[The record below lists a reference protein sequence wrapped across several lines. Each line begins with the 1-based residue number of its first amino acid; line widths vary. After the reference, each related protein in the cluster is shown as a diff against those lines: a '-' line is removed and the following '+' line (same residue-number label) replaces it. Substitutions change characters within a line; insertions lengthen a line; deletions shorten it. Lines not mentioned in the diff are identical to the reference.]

1 MFKFFKKKENKYE
14 FTLEEIHFFKSLIG
28 ILPKKYHYLDKQI
41 SSEFILGY
49 KENVLGFKDSYTF
62 LLNAKLEKLYIN
74 KQLPNY
80 FILKDIKI
88 WNGIANT
95 FISIELDILNGML
108 GGFKSESIN
117 FSNFDFSRFDI
128 ENVSE
133 KHFGNKGLD
142 QLLMHFN
149 DSEKKI
155 LSKYLDNT
163 YEIILPKGI
172 FYFIDN
178 VGNGD
183 VIALDKTGA
192 VFLLTH
198 DPAKE
203 TLIFSK
209 EEMLEKLQNKTLIE
223 ESTKIYESF

>member
-1 MFKFFKKKENKYE
+1 MFKFFKKKENKYG
-14 FTLEEIHFFKSLIG
+14 FNVLEIHFFKSLIG
-28 ILPKKYHYLDKQI
+28 ILPKKYSYLEPQI
-41 SSEFILGY
+41 SSDFILGY

-62 LLNAKLEKLYIN
+62 LLNAKLEKLYLN
-74 KQLPNY
+74 KELPNY

-88 WNGIANT
+88 WNNT
-95 FISIELDILNGML
+95 FDNFVNVELDILNGML
-108 GGFKSESIN
+108 GGFKSENIN
-117 FSNFDFSRFDI
+117 FSSFDFNKVDI
-128 ENVSE
+128 ENISE
-133 KHFGNKGLD
+133 KHFENKDLD
-142 QLLMHFN
+142 QLLKHFN
-149 DSEKKI
+149 QSEKKI
-155 LSKYLDNT
+155 LSKHLDNT

-183 VIALDKTGA
+183 VIVLDKTGA
-192 VFLLTH
+192 VFLLTN